1 MKDFQHIV
9 FFTGAGLSVESGIPT
24 YRGQGGVWE
33 NYDYQE
39 YACQEAFEKDPE
51 KVWDFH
57 DKRRAMIKSC
67 VPNSAHEIIA
77 KVQQHH
83 PRTTIITQNIDG
95 LHQRAGAQDVIELH
109 GSIWRLRCSNSG
121 DIVENFETPL
131 KQRRSNH
138 DSWWRPDIV
147 WFGDPLREETI
158 NAALNALQKCDLFL
172 CIGTSAV
179 VYPAAQ
185 MPQIAINNG
194 AETIEIN
201 PEETPISNLFK
212 HRIKTSASLALKELF
227 PEYNKQ

>member
-33 NYDYQE
+33 NYNYQE
-39 YACQEAFEKDPE
+39 YACQEAFANDPE

-57 DKRRAMIKSC
+57 DKRRAIIKSC
-67 VPNSAHEIIA
+67 SPNPAHEIIA
-77 KVQQHH
+77 KVQQQH

-95 LHQRAGAQDVIELH
+95 LHQRSGAQNVIELH
-109 GSIWRLRCSNSG
+109 GSIWRLRCPESG
-121 DIVENFETPL
+121 NLEENFETPL
-131 KQRRSNH
+131 KQRKSTSK
-138 DSWWRPDIV
+138 SWWRPDIV

-158 NAALNALQKCDLFL
+158 QAALNALQQCDLFL

-185 MPQIAINNG
+185 MPQIAIDNG

-201 PEETPISNLFK
+201 PEETPISALFK
-212 HRIKTSASLALKELF
+212 RRMQTSASHALKELF
-227 PEYNKQ
+227 PE

>member
-33 NYDYQE
+33 NYNYQE
-39 YACQEAFEKDPE
+39 YACQEAFARDPE

-67 VPNSAHEIIA
+67 SPNPAHEIIA
-77 KVQQHH
+77 KVQQQH

-95 LHQRAGAQDVIELH
+95 LHQRSGAQNVIELH
-109 GSIWRLRCSNSG
+109 GSIWRLRCPESG
-121 DIVENFETPL
+121 NLEENFETPL
-131 KQRRSNH
+131 KQRKSTSK
-138 DSWWRPDIV
+138 SWWRPDIV

-158 NAALNALQKCDLFL
+158 QTALNALQQCDLFL

-185 MPQIAINNG
+185 MPQIAIDNG

-201 PEETPISNLFK
+201 PEETPISALFK
-212 HRIKTSASLALKELF
+212 RRMQTSASHALKELF
-227 PEYNKQ
+227 PE

>member
-24 YRGQGGVWE
+24 YRGEGGVWE
-33 NYDYQE
+33 NYNYRE
-39 YACQEAFEKDPE
+39 YACQEAFEKDPK

-57 DKRRAMIKSC
+57 DKRRAMIKTC
-67 VPNSAHEIIA
+67 NPNPAHEIIA
-77 KVQQHH
+77 TVQQQH

-95 LHQRAGAQDVIELH
+95 LHQRAGALNVIELH
-109 GSIWRLRCSNSG
+109 SSIWRLCCSESG
-121 DIVENFETPL
+121 KLEENFETPL
-131 KQRRSNH
+131 KQRRCGTI
-138 DSWWRPDIV
+138 SWWRPDIV

-158 NAALNALQKCDLFL
+158 KAALNALQQCDLFL

-185 MPQIAINNG
+185 MPQIAIENG

-201 PEETPISNLFK
+201 PEETPISALFD
-212 HRIKTSASLALKELF
+212 RRMRTSATLALKELF
-227 PEYNKQ
+227 PEYIED

>member
-33 NYDYQE
+33 NYNYQE
-39 YACQEAFEKDPE
+39 YACQEAFANDPE

-57 DKRRAMIKSC
+57 DKRRAIIKSC
-67 VPNSAHEIIA
+67 SPNPAHEIIA
-77 KVQQHH
+77 KVQQQH

-95 LHQRAGAQDVIELH
+95 LHQRSGAQNVIELH
-109 GSIWRLRCSNSG
+109 GSIWRLRCPESG
-121 DIVENFETPL
+121 NLEENFETPL
-131 KQRRSNH
+131 KQRKSTSK
-138 DSWWRPDIV
+138 SWWRPDIV

-158 NAALNALQKCDLFL
+158 QTALNALQQCDLFL

-185 MPQIAINNG
+185 MPQIAIDNG

-201 PEETPISNLFK
+201 PEETPISALFK
-212 HRIKTSASLALKELF
+212 RRMQTSASHALKELF
-227 PEYNKQ
+227 PE